1 LNDYERYDGV
11 GLAELVAH
19 GDVKPEELLE
29 AALTRMAE
37 RDRTLNS
44 VVIPMVEHAHAAI
57 AAGLPAGPLR
67 GVPYLVKDLYAN
79 VRGVRTTHG
88 CRLFEDYVPD
98 YDSEMTLRIRA
109 AGLVVFGKTHSP
121 EFGIT
126 TSSESRLFG
135 KTRNPW
141 DLERTAGGS
150 SGGAA
155 AAVAAG
161 IVPWAHASDGGGSIR
176 IPASCCG
183 LVGLKPSRGR
193 TPMGPDVG
201 EGWSGMSQVHAV
213 TRSVRDC
220 AALLDATHGPDVGA
234 PYVAPAPARAY
245 RAEVGADP
253 GRLRI
258 ALQTQTWNG
267 APVHA
272 DCRAA
277 VEDAGRLL
285 ESLGHQVEDAPFPV
299 DRERFRRSTI
309 TIIAANLLSV
319 LEQRAAELGRP
330 LQQEDVE
337 PGTWVLV
344 SLGKTLRGTD
354 YVAAVRGIHALGRQ
368 LGRFLQD
375 FDLLLSPTMATPP
388 LPLGALALDC
398 TDLAAQ
404 LANLEQ
410 TVGFTQLFN
419 ATGTPAISLPLSWN
433 AAGLPIGVQLCGALG
448 DEARLLRV
456 AAQCEQARPWLDR
469 RPAGFS
475 DPRAGSDGPA
485 HAAHT
490 AQSDPSGAG

>member
-1 LNDYERYDGV
+1 MNDYERYDGL
-11 GLAELVAH
+11 GLAELVAR

-37 RDRTLNS
+37 RDRTLNA
-44 VVIPMVEHAHAAI
+44 VVIPMIEQARAAI
-57 AAGLPAGPLR
+57 DAGLPAGDFR
-67 GVPYLVKDLYAN
+67 GVPYLIKDLYAD
-79 VRGVRTTHG
+79 VAGVRMTNG
-88 CRLFEDYVPD
+88 CRLFSDHVSD
-98 YDSEMTLRIRA
+98 HDAEMTIRLRA

-141 DLERTAGGS
+141 DPERTAGGS

-161 IVPWAHASDGGGSIR
+161 YVPWAHASDGGGSIR

-220 AALLDATHGPDVGA
+220 AALLDATHGPDIGA
-234 PYVAPAPARAY
+234 PYVAPAPARTFLD
-245 RAEVGADP
+245 EVGAAP

-258 ALQTQTWNG
+258 ALQTKAWNG

-277 VEDAGRLL
+277 VEDAARLL
-285 ESLGHQVEDAPFPV
+285 ESLGHHVEDAPFLV
-299 DRERFRRSTI
+299 DAEQFRRSTL
-309 TIIAANLLSV
+309 TIIASNLLSA
-319 LEQRAAELGRP
+319 LEERASQLGRE
-330 LQQEDVE
+330 LQQDDVE
-337 PGTWVLV
+337 PGTWALA
-344 SLGKTLRGTD
+344 SLGRGIRGAD
-354 YVAAVRGIHALGRQ
+354 YPAAVRGIHAIGRQ

-388 LPLGALALDC
+388 LPLGALALDRA
-398 TDLAAQ
+398 DLSEQ
-404 LANLEQ
+404 LGDLNQ

-433 AAGLPIGVQLCGALG
+433 DAGLPIGVQLCGASG
-448 DEARLLRV
+448 DEATLLRV
-456 AAQCEQARPWLDR
+456 AAQCEEARPWFDR
-469 RPAGFS
+469 RPPSFS
-475 DPRAGSDGPA
+475 DPR
-485 HAAHT
+485 
-490 AQSDPSGAG
+490 

>member
-1 LNDYERYDGV
+1 MNDYERYDGL
-11 GLAELVAH
+11 GLAELVAR
-19 GDVKPEELLE
+19 GEAKPEELLE

-37 RDRTLNS
+37 RDRTLNA
-44 VVIPMVEHAHAAI
+44 VVIPMVEQAREAI
-57 AAGLPAGPLR
+57 GAGLPAGPFR
-67 GVPYLVKDLYAN
+67 GVPYLMKDLYAD
-79 VRGVRTTHG
+79 VKGVRMTNG
-88 CRLFEDYVPD
+88 CQLFADHVSD
-98 YDSEMTLRIRA
+98 HDAEMTIRLRA
-109 AGLVVFGKTHSP
+109 AGLVLFGKTHSP

-141 DLERTAGGS
+141 DPDRTAGGS

-161 IVPWAHASDGGGSIR
+161 IVPGAHASDGGGSIR

-234 PYVAPAPARAY
+234 PYVAPAPARPFLD
-245 RAEVGADP
+245 EVGAAP
-253 GRLRI
+253 GKLRI
-258 ALQTQTWNG
+258 ALQTKAWND

-277 VEDAGRLL
+277 VEDAARLL
-285 ESLGHQVEDAPFPV
+285 ESLGHHVEDVPFSV
-299 DRERFRRSTI
+299 DLERFRRSTVA
-309 TIIAANLLSV
+309 IIASNLLSA
-319 LEQRAAELGRP
+319 LEERAAQFGRE
-330 LQQEDVE
+330 LQQDDVE
-337 PGTWVLV
+337 PGTWFLA
-344 SLGKTLRGTD
+344 SLGHGIRGAD
-354 YVAAVRGIHALGRQ
+354 YPAAVRGIHAIGRQ

-388 LPLGALALDC
+388 LPLGALALDRE
-398 TDLAAQ
+398 DLAAQ
-404 LANLEQ
+404 LADLSQ

-419 ATGTPAISLPLSWN
+419 ATGTPAISLPLFWN
-433 AAGLPIGVQLCGALG
+433 EAGLPIGVQLCGALG
-448 DEARLLRV
+448 DEATLLRV
-456 AAQCEQARPWLDR
+456 AAQCEEARPWFDR

-475 DPRAGSDGPA
+475 DPR
-485 HAAHT
+485 
-490 AQSDPSGAG
+490 

>member
-1 LNDYERYDGV
+1 MNDYERYDGL
-11 GLAELVAH
+11 GLAELVAR

-37 RDRTLNS
+37 RDRTLNA
-44 VVIPMVEHAHAAI
+44 VVIPMIEQARAAI
-57 AAGLPAGPLR
+57 DAGLPAGPFR
-67 GVPYLVKDLYAN
+67 GVPYLIKDLYADVKD
-79 VRGVRTTHG
+79 VRMTNG
-88 CRLFEDYVPD
+88 CRLFSDHVSD
-98 YDSEMTLRIRA
+98 HDAEMTVRVRA
-109 AGLVVFGKTHSP
+109 AGLVIFGKTHSP

-141 DLERTAGGS
+141 DPARTAGGS

-155 AAVAAG
+155 AAVSAG
-161 IVPWAHASDGGGSIR
+161 IVPAAHASDGGGSIR

-193 TPMGPDVG
+193 MPMGPDVG

-234 PYVAPAPARAY
+234 PYVAPAPARAFLD
-245 RAEVGADP
+245 EVGAAP

-258 ALQTQTWNG
+258 ALQTKAWNG

-277 VEDAGRLL
+277 VEDAARLL
-285 ESLGHQVEDAPFPV
+285 ESLGHHVEDAPFPV
-299 DRERFRRSTI
+299 DAEQFRRSTL
-309 TIIAANLLSV
+309 TIIASNLLSA
-319 LEQRAAELGRP
+319 LEERASQLGRE
-330 LQQEDVE
+330 LQQDDVE
-337 PGTWVLV
+337 PGTWALA
-344 SLGKTLRGTD
+344 SLGREIRGAD
-354 YVAAVRGIHALGRQ
+354 YPAAVRGIHAIGRQ
-368 LGRFLQD
+368 LGRFLHD

-388 LPLGALALDC
+388 LPLGALALDRA
-398 TDLAAQ
+398 DLSAQ
-404 LANLEQ
+404 LGDLNQ

-433 AAGLPIGVQLCGALG
+433 DAGLPIGVQLCGASG
-448 DEARLLRV
+448 DEATLLRV
-456 AAQCEQARPWLDR
+456 AAQCEEARPWFDR
-469 RPAGFS
+469 RPPSFS
-475 DPRAGSDGPA
+475 DPR
-485 HAAHT
+485 
-490 AQSDPSGAG
+490 

>member
-1 LNDYERYDGV
+1 MNDYERYDGL
-11 GLAELVAH
+11 GLAELVAR

-29 AALTRMAE
+29 AALTRMAQ
-37 RDRTLNS
+37 RDPALNA
-44 VVIPMVEHAHAAI
+44 VVIPMAREARAAI
-57 AAGLPAGPLR
+57 AAGLPAGPFR
-67 GVPYLVKDLYAN
+67 GVPYLIKDLYADVN
-79 VRGVRTTHG
+79 GVRMTNG
-88 CRLFEDYVPD
+88 CRLFSDHVSEHDA
-98 YDSEMTLRIRA
+98 EMTTRIRA

-126 TSSESRLFG
+126 TSSESRVFG

-141 DLERTAGGS
+141 DPERSAGGS

-161 IVPWAHASDGGGSIR
+161 FVPWAHASDGGGSIR

-234 PYVAPAPARAY
+234 PYVAPGPARPFLD
-245 RAEVGADP
+245 EVGAAP
-253 GRLRI
+253 GKLRI
-258 ALQTQTWNG
+258 AFQTAAWNG

-277 VEDAGRLL
+277 VEDAARLL
-285 ESLGHQVEDAPFPV
+285 ESLGHHVEDAPFSV
-299 DRERFRRSTI
+299 DLEQFRRSTI
-309 TIIAANLLSV
+309 TIIASNLLSA
-319 LEQRAAELGRP
+319 LEERAAQLGRE
-330 LQQEDVE
+330 LRQDDVE
-337 PGTWVLV
+337 PGTWLLA
-344 SLGKTLRGTD
+344 SLGHRVRGAD
-354 YVAAVRGIHALGRQ
+354 YPAAVRGIHAIGRQ

-388 LPLGALALDC
+388 LPLGALALDRE
-398 TDLAAQ
+398 DLAAQ
-404 LANLEQ
+404 LADLNQ

-419 ATGTPAISLPLSWN
+419 ATGTPAISLPLFWN
-433 AAGLPIGVQLCGALG
+433 DAGLPIGVQLCSAAG
-448 DEARLLRV
+448 DEATLLRV
-456 AAQCEQARPWLDR
+456 AAQCEEARPWFDR

-475 DPRAGSDGPA
+475 DRL
-485 HAAHT
+485 
-490 AQSDPSGAG
+490 